1 MNTHCFVFFQYD
13 IERNDCFF
21 QKKSTVKHN
30 NVKTAASEKKP
41 RHSLFFLV
49 SHNHSAKVLF
59 EGEQISTKKHNLM
72 PAPRCIYCHVVIFS
86 EGGVGG
92 KSSLKSECTL
102 KHKRDNTTFDEYQTG
117 SLESCNARMSKHGK
131 SGSEFCQISPF
142 CWKKNPSAVVPSGV
156 SLCFFFLSVKG
167 SVVCSS
173 DKSF

>member
-1 MNTHCFVFFQYD
+1 
-13 IERNDCFF
+13 
-21 QKKSTVKHN
+21 
-30 NVKTAASEKKP
+30 
-41 RHSLFFLV
+41 
-49 SHNHSAKVLF
+49 
-59 EGEQISTKKHNLM
+59 M

-156 SLCFFFLSVKG
+156 CLCFFFSLSKGLFVQVTKVSKIIIWCFCPIVSVK
-167 SVVCSS
+167 
-173 DKSF
+173 DIQTSFFLKV